1 MNIPFMLNIINA
13 DVLIATGDSR
23 KTFTRWCCL
32 SVLFV
37 LSVCLSVAK
46 VHIQLKARFKKK
58 QSNLELWFLL
68 TTNRMSYMG
77 FSKNSFLD
85 PNNQDGGHLKNRQVA
100 ISRRKIIRF

>member
-46 VHIQLKARFKKK
+46 VHIQLKARF
-58 QSNLELWFLL
+58 
-68 TTNRMSYMG
+68 
-77 FSKNSFLD
+77 
-85 PNNQDGGHLKNRQVA
+85 
-100 ISRRKIIRF
+100 

>member
-1 MNIPFMLNIINA
+1 
-13 DVLIATGDSR
+13 
-23 KTFTRWCCL
+23 
-32 SVLFV
+32 
-37 LSVCLSVAK
+37 

-85 PNNQDGGHLKNRQVA
+85 PNNQDGGHLTVK
-100 ISRRKIIRF
+100 SPYLDEK